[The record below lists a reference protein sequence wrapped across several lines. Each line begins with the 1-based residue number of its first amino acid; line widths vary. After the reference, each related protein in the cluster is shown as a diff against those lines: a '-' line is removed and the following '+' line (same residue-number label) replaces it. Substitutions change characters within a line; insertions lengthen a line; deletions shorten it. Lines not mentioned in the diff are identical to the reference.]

1 MSDILATPNV
11 SLTSVGLTF
20 TGPLAYDAWLNLVQ
34 TLSTLDTAVQFAIG
48 DALVY
53 GEATYGEKY
62 SQAMDLTGMAYQ
74 TLANCVWVSKHV
86 PVHNRIQGLSWT
98 HHRAVAGLPPDEQV
112 DALQWAIEHEASAST
127 LQQHLSGRESR
138 STASVTVPAGITPAE
153 AQTVLEAYAKAR
165 AKAEGN
171 NPGDSVEVEAT
182 GLDCILCEGCPHRT
196 RGGE

>member
-20 TGPLAYDAWLNLVQ
+20 TGPLAYEAWLNLVQ

-86 PVHNRIQGLSWT
+86 PVQNRIQGLSWT
-98 HHRAVAGLPPDEQV
+98 HHRAVAGLPQDEQV
-112 DALQWAIEHEASAST
+112 DALQWAIEHSASASS

-138 STASVTVPAGITPAE
+138 STVSVLVPAGITPAE
-153 AQTVLEAYAKAR
+153 AQNVLEAYAKAR
-165 AKAEGN
+165 AKAESNGSD
-171 NPGDSVEVEAT
+171 DSVEVESS
-182 GLDCILCEGCPHRT
+182 GLDCILCDDCPHRT

>member
-1 MSDILATPNV
+1 VSDILATPNV

-165 AKAEGN
+165 AKAESN
-171 NPGDSVEVEAT
+171 NPGDSVEGEAT

>member
-1 MSDILATPNV
+1 VSDILATPNV

-20 TGPLAYDAWLNLVQ
+20 TGPLAYEAWLNLVQ

-86 PVHNRIQGLSWT
+86 PVQNRIQGLSWT
-98 HHRAVAGLPPDEQV
+98 HHRAVAGLPQDEQV
-112 DALQWAIEHEASAST
+112 DALQWAIEHEASASS

-138 STASVTVPAGITPAE
+138 STASVLVPAGITPAE
-153 AQTVLEAYAKAR
+153 AQNVLEAYAKAR
-165 AKAEGN
+165 AKAESNGSDD
-171 NPGDSVEVEAT
+171 PVEVGPS
-182 GLDCILCEGCPHRT
+182 GLDCVLCDDCPHRT
-196 RGGE
+196 RGGD

>member
-1 MSDILATPNV
+1 VSDILATPNV

-165 AKAEGN
+165 AKAESN

-182 GLDCILCEGCPHRT
+182 GLDCILCECCPHRT
-196 RGGE
+196 RGGG

>member
-165 AKAEGN
+165 AKAESN

-182 GLDCILCEGCPHRT
+182 GLDCILCECCPHRT
-196 RGGE
+196 RGGG